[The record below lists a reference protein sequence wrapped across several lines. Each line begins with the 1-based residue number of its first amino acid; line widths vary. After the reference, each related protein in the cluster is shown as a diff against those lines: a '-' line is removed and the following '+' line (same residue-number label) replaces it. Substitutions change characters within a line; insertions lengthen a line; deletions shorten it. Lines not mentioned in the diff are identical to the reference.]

1 MNNEIISFTNSIP
14 SSIKQQEAVQ
24 KREKPCP
31 GGQCAGKSP
40 PIKYHQVFAKAIL
53 LSPRRGD
60 SQGIGNS
67 NLEPVCKIRK
77 EENGSDGN
85 HGGEVG
91 SSFFVARGNP
101 TKLLEA
107 IDEAFHDISFAIVRF
122 VERTSA
128 TFGTATSNGA
138 TNVITMKVS
147 SKRLTGI
154 AFIGHQTL
162 GAEAQLT

>member
-1 MNNEIISFTNSIP
+1 MG
-14 SSIKQQEAVQ
+14 
-24 KREKPCP
+24 REKVDLGYILVNLVLHP
-31 GGQCAGKSP
+31 QNLL
-40 PIKYHQVFAKAIL
+40 IELLHQNKHIL
-53 LSPRRGD
+53 MFC
-60 SQGIGNS
+60 
-67 NLEPVCKIRK
+67 LEPVCKIRK